1 MCTTHH
7 SVCLTNGE
15 YTPGFFLPFDVT
27 RIGPEVDVTWHRHG
41 PGYFALPGTETPVQP
56 ATTSIYKPLHRQ
68 GLDSKRQRV
77 DSFAKLRVVSRNGY
91 RPVD

>member
-27 RIGPEVDVTWHRHG
+27 RIGPEVDVTGYGRG
-41 PGYFALPGTETPVQP
+41 PGYFALQDTETPVQP
-56 ATTSIYKPLHRQ
+56 ARFSSIRRSTIGVLT
-68 GLDSKRQRV
+68 
-77 DSFAKLRVVSRNGY
+77 VSDNELTAL
-91 RPVD
+91 PN